1 MAPDWAGIDLVV
13 FDVDDTLYRQRPLR
27 LRMARELLIHSVR
40 RRDAKIIAVLARYRR
55 LREQLGEAQA
65 VDFEPAL
72 VARTAAA
79 TSVSPDKVRAIV
91 AEWIDERPLRH
102 LAACRYPGLPQLFA
116 GLRRRG
122 KAIGVL
128 SDYSARAKLEAL
140 DLAADHVAC
149 AADAGIGVLKPHP
162 RGLNALI
169 AMAGAAPHRTLV
181 IGDRPDRDGLAA
193 HAAGAKALI
202 RSSRPIAGWQTFA
215 RYDDPLF
222 APVL

>member
-13 FDVDDTLYRQRPLR
+13 FDVDGTLYRQRPLR
-27 LRMARELLIHSVR
+27 LRMARELLVHSVR

-79 TSVSPDKVRAIV
+79 ASVSPDKVRAIV

-140 DLAADHVAC
+140 DLAADHVAG